1 MWLEILLI
9 SIFILING
17 FFAASEIAVV
27 AIRKGR
33 IKQLMEEGRKN
44 AAALNR
50 LKETPDRFLATIQIG
65 VTVAGALA
73 SAIGGAAAVR
83 VIKPALQAMP
93 IPIISVSSEAISI
106 GIIVVL
112 ITYFSLIFG
121 ELIPKSIA
129 LSNPEG
135 IGLLVAS
142 VIEKFSKIAGVFV
155 SILTAS
161 TNILLKLFGKKAFT
175 ERSFITEEEV
185 KMLIEEGGESG
196 VFEPE
201 EKEMLHNVFEFG
213 DTEVSESMVPRTE
226 IIAISEDALV
236 EDALTLVSEKGYS
249 RYPVIKETVDN
260 IIGILYV
267 KDILIG
273 MADEKEVSAKT
284 PIKSFIRDAYYIP
297 ASKMV
302 TALLDEM
309 QRNKFH
315 IAIVLDEHG
324 GTAGLITLEDIMEE
338 IVGGLQDEF
347 ETMEAEQEVEV
358 LDERTFI
365 VSGSTG
371 IDEVNELVGVD
382 LTSKEFNTI
391 GGFLFGLF
399 GYLPKTGEQL
409 RYHDLR
415 FLILEMEGKKI
426 EKIKITKL

>member
-27 AIRKGR
+27 VIRKGR

-44 AAALNR
+44 AAILNR

-65 VTVAGALA
+65 VTMAGALA

-83 VIKPALQAMP
+83 VIKPALQAVP
-93 IPIISVSSEAISI
+93 IPIISVSSEVISI
-106 GIIVVL
+106 GIIVIL

-135 IGLLVAS
+135 VGLFVAS
-142 VIEKFSKIAGVFV
+142 VIDKFSKLASVFV

-161 TNILLKLFGKKAFT
+161 TNILLKLFGKKVFT

-226 IIAISEDALV
+226 IVSISEDALV
-236 EDALTLVSEKGYS
+236 GDALTLVSEKGYS

-267 KDILIG
+267 KDVLIG
-273 MADEKEVSAKT
+273 MAEKEVSAKT
-284 PIKSFIRDAYYIP
+284 PIKSFVRDAYYIP

-309 QRNKFH
+309 QKNKFH

-347 ETMEAEQEVEV
+347 ETMEAETEVEV
-358 LDERTFI
+358 LDEHTVI

-371 IDEVNELVGVD
+371 IDEVNELAGVD

-409 RYHDLR
+409 RYHDLK

>member
-27 AIRKGR
+27 VIRKGR
-33 IKQLMEEGRKN
+33 IKQLMDEGRKN
-44 AAALNR
+44 AAILNR

-65 VTVAGALA
+65 VTMAGALA

-83 VIKPALQAMP
+83 VIKPALQAVP
-93 IPIISVSSEAISI
+93 IPIISVSSEVISI

-135 IGLLVAS
+135 VGLFIAS
-142 VIEKFSKIAGVFV
+142 IIDKFSKLAGVFV

-161 TNILLKLFGKKAFT
+161 TNILLKLFGKKVFT

-226 IIAISEDALV
+226 IVSISEDALIG
-236 EDALTLVSEKGYS
+236 DALNLVSEKGYS

-273 MADEKEVSAKT
+273 MAEKDVSAQT
-284 PIKSFIRDAYYIP
+284 PIKSFVRDAYYIP

-309 QRNKFH
+309 QKNKFH

-347 ETMEAEQEVEV
+347 ETMEAETEVEV
-358 LDERTFI
+358 LDEHTFI

>member
-27 AIRKGR
+27 VIRKGR

-44 AAALNR
+44 AAILNR

-65 VTVAGALA
+65 VTMAGALA

-83 VIKPALQAMP
+83 VIKPVLQAVP
-93 IPIISVSSEAISI
+93 VPIISVSSEAISI

-135 IGLLVAS
+135 VGLFIAS
-142 VIEKFSKIAGVFV
+142 IIDKFSKLAGVFV

-161 TNILLKLFGKKAFT
+161 TNLLLKLFGKKVFT

-226 IIAISEDALV
+226 IISIPEDALV
-236 EDALTLVSEKGYS
+236 KDALNLVSEKGYS

-273 MADEKEVSAKT
+273 MSEKEVSAKT
-284 PIKSFIRDAYYIP
+284 PIKDFIRDAYYIP

-302 TALLDEM
+302 TVLLDEM
-309 QRNKFH
+309 QKNKFH

-347 ETMEAEQEVEV
+347 EIMEAEQEVEV

-371 IDEVNELVGVD
+371 IDEVNELAGVD

-399 GYLPKTGEQL
+399 GHLPKTGEQL

>member
-1 MWLEILLI
+1 MWPEILLI

-44 AAALNR
+44 AAILNK

-65 VTVAGALA
+65 VTMAGALA
-73 SAIGGAAAVR
+73 SAIGGATAVR
-83 VIKPALQAMP
+83 VIKPALQAVP
-93 IPIISVSSEAISI
+93 VPIISVSSEAISI

-135 IGLLVAS
+135 VGLFIAS
-142 VIEKFSKIAGVFV
+142 IIDKFSKLSGVFV

-161 TNILLKLFGKKAFT
+161 TNILLKLFGKKVFT

-213 DTEVSESMVPRTE
+213 DTGVSESMVPRTE
-226 IIAISEDALV
+226 IVSISEDALV
-236 EDALTLVSEKGYS
+236 GHALNLVSEKGYS

-273 MADEKEVSAKT
+273 MAEKEVSATT

-309 QRNKFH
+309 QKNKFH

-338 IVGGLQDEF
+338 IVVGLQDDF

-358 LDERTFI
+358 LDEHTFI

-399 GYLPKTGEQL
+399 GHLPKTGEQL

-415 FLILEMEGKKI
+415 FLIL
-426 EKIKITKL
+426 